1 MVSTWNNA
9 FEIGIETIDA
19 QHKELFR
26 MLRDLEQMVLTKC
39 SQYEYNDFV
48 KLICEVRDYSTYHFY
63 EEEKIMEV
71 TEFLELDNHR
81 KQHIAFKEE
90 INKINYIQLEKEPLP
105 IINELKSYIE
115 LWIMQH
121 MLLEDTKL
129 RTYTHKLTKN

>member
-1 MVSTWNNA
+1 MISTWNNA
-9 FEIGIETIDA
+9 FEVGIETIDA

-63 EEEKIMEV
+63 EEERIMEV
-71 TEFLELDNHR
+71 TGFAEIEKHRVQHMEFR
-81 KQHIAFKEE
+81 TE

-105 IINELKSYIE
+105 IINQLKSYIE

-121 MLLEDTKL
+121 MLLEDVKL
-129 RTYTHKLTKN
+129 KAYVYKL